1 MRIPSTV
8 NVFSAANVMRFSC
21 RMTLLLPNDFD
32 CNSPSKGAA
41 SRGLLLLRHSC
52 RLMLL
57 NLDPRAHSGDTGR
70 YSRSF
75 GSSAEGFRARLL
87 QPQQASP
94 SAANGTLLGYAE
106 CPERTLRLHNRFAE
120 KGRRSEGGGAQ

>member
-8 NVFSAANVMRFSC
+8 NVFSAANVLRVCC

-52 RLMLL
+52 RLLL
-57 NLDPRAHSGDTGR
+57 LHLDPRAHSGDTGR

-75 GSSAEGFRARLL
+75 GSSAPGFTARLL
-87 QPQQASP
+87 LAPQAST
-94 SAANGTLLGYAE
+94 SAAHT
-106 CPERTLRLHNRFAE
+106 T
-120 KGRRSEGGGAQ
+120 